1 MSKFTITASEA
12 VKLNTAIDLCQVMPT
27 HPINACQDHILAAN
41 GTFRAVFDGLRKMI
55 DEGVS
60 AKIGAIEVTQPYLRP
75 LSLWEMAKK
84 KPFRKVK
91 GPRTRIVLPTPLSAA
106 DVLAAIYDDA
116 LGIHLF
122 ASVHKH
128 VSDAAK
134 MTEAHERLSAMVKL
148 EQDTAALTELFRQQ
162 ANNSGFP
169 A

>member
-1 MSKFTITASEA
+1 MRNKTT
-12 VKLNTAIDLCQVMPT
+12 VDKGIDLSQVMPT
-27 HPINACQDHILAAN
+27 HPINVCQDHILAVN
-41 GTFRAVFDGLRKMI
+41 GTFRAIFDGLRKMI

-84 KPFRKVK
+84 KPFRKIK

-106 DVLAAIYDDA
+106 DVFAVVHDSVE
-116 LGIHLF
+116 GIHLF

-128 VSDAAK
+128 VCDAADIK
-134 MTEAHERLSAMVKL
+134 DGYERLISMARL
-148 EQDTAALTELFRQQ
+148 EQGVAALTELFRQQ
-162 ANNSGFP
+162 ANNSGIQ